1 MPKKIEMPG
10 RHPSVDVEADIAR
23 LFSGL
28 TLPETGI
35 SKGWLT
41 DIKILRGV
49 VTNIESN
56 RGYGFGVTSL
66 VARLAGGLRGSGPAP
81 GLSQS
86 NWKSYW
92 IPWLGWRTI
101 CCPWTNPKLSNHI
114 LKPFRLRFSSIENF
128 RRPMISAADPSTE
141 TANTDRN

>member
-66 VARLAGGLRGSGPAP
+66 VARLAGGLRGSAAGTWAVSKQLEELLDTMARVEDNL
-81 GLSQS
+81 LSMDQS
-86 NWKSYW
+86 
-92 IPWLGWRTI
+92 
-101 CCPWTNPKLSNHI
+101 
-114 LKPFRLRFSSIENF
+114 
-128 RRPMISAADPSTE
+128 E
-141 TANTDRN
+141 TFEPYPEALPITVLVN